1 MATFFSSEWVAD
13 VDAALKASTQ
23 VAATAKGKSL
33 VFEQV
38 AVDHPD
44 GEVAYHLI
52 VDDGTVHAVTGRADA
67 PTVSITG
74 PWETYIR
81 INKGEISPPIALMS
95 GKARVKGER
104 LLLIRQQALF
114 SAIHQATIAAPVDY

>member
-1 MATFFSSEWVAD
+1 MARFFSPEWVAG
-13 VDAALKASTQ
+13 VDTAVKASPQ
-23 VAATAKGKSL
+23 VAAAAKGKRL

-38 AVDHPD
+38 AADHPD
-44 GEVAYHLI
+44 GDVAYHVI
-52 VDDGTVHAVTGRADA
+52 VDDGAVHAVTGRADT

-104 LLLIRQQALF
+104 MLLIRQQALF
-114 SAIHQATIAAPVDY
+114 SAIHQATMAAPVYY

>member
-1 MATFFSSEWVAD
+1 MATFFSAEWIAG
-13 VDAALKASTQ
+13 VDAAVQASPE
-23 VAATAKGKSL
+23 VAAAAQGKNL

-38 AVDHPD
+38 AVGHPD

-52 VDDGTVHAVTGRADA
+52 VDDGTVHAVTGRAEA

-114 SAIHQATIAAPVDY
+114 SAIHQATMAAPVDY

>member
-1 MATFFSSEWVAD
+1 MATFFSPAWVAG
-13 VDAALKASTQ
+13 VDAAVRASTE
-23 VAATAKGKSL
+23 VATAAKGKSL

-38 AVDHPD
+38 ATGHPD

-52 VDDGTVHAVTGRADA
+52 IDDGTVRAVTGRAEA

-74 PWETYIR
+74 PWETYLR
-81 INKGEISPPIALMS
+81 INKGELAPPIALMS